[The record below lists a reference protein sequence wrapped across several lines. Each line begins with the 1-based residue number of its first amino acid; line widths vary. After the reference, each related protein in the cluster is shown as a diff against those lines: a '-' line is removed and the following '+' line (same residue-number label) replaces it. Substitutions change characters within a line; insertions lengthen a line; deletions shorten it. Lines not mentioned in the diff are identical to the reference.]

1 MHRIINF
8 ILKYK
13 DYLSFATLIIISI
26 LLITAGGTSRIGAFR
41 TLVIGGVGWLQDIFS
56 FIPDPGALESEN
68 ESLRKLNL
76 QLSNEVTR
84 MRKAMLENK
93 NLRETLGFRE
103 KIQDPYL
110 LSEITGKST
119 KFMKT
124 YLTIDKGSEDGVEE
138 GMAVRTE
145 SGLVG
150 YILGTGNH
158 YSIVDLIDNPGSV
171 ISARVEGKYI
181 EGTLEWS
188 SSSKFKMNYVSKN
201 SGVEIGDKV
210 LTSFFSSKYPEGI
223 PVGEIEEI
231 EEDPGGIHLIIIVK
245 TFVNFS
251 TIQQLFVLKYLPDPD
266 LQNLIKEMDK
276 KLEARQKP
284 AKP

>member
-1 MHRIINF
+1 M
-8 ILKYK
+8 
-13 DYLSFATLIIISI
+13 
-26 LLITAGGTSRIGAFR
+26 GGTSRIGAFR

-84 MRKAMLENK
+84 MRKALLENK
-93 NLRETLGFRE
+93 NLREALGFRD
-103 KIQDPYL
+103 KIQDPYIL
-110 LSEITGKST
+110 AEITGKST

-124 YLTIDKGSEDGVEE
+124 YLTIDKGSDEGVED

-158 YSIVDLIDNPGSV
+158 YSIVDVIDNPGSV

-181 EGTLEWS
+181 EGTLEWM
-188 SSSKFKMNYVSKN
+188 SSSKFKLNYVSKN

-223 PVGEIEEI
+223 PIGEIEEI
-231 EEDPGGIHLIIIVK
+231 VEDPGGIHLVIIVK